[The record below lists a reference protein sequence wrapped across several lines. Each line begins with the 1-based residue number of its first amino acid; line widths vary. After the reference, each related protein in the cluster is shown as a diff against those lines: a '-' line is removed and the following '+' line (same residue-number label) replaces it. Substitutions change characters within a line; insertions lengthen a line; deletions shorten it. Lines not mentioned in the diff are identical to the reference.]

1 MNAAARVGGDDV
13 VAERGDLIRGGHG
26 REGEGSDVVAGRGDL
41 LRGGRGRAACAC
53 PGAMNTV

>member
-1 MNAAARVGGDDV
+1 MNAAARV
-13 VAERGDLIRGGHG
+13 
-26 REGEGSDVVAGRGDL
+26 EGSDVVAGREDL